1 MSSGINI
8 SQRISNISNKA
19 INEQISEITKRINK
33 IEDNQKKQD
42 EVINYLVKKQEESN
56 LSINNNISKIEDK
69 INTIFDIISEKNI
82 NKDGGEQEQKM

>member
-8 SQRISNISNKA
+8 SQRISNIYNKVN
-19 INEQISEITKRINK
+19 NEQILKITERINI
-33 IEDNQKKQD
+33 IEVNQKKQN